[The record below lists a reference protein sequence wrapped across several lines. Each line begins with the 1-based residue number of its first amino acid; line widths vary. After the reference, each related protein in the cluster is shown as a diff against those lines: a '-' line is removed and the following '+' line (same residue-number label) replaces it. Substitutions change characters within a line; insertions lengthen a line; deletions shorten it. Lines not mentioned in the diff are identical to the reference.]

1 MRWLQRLLYRG
12 QLEEELDKELRFHVD
27 QHATELMTC
36 GVPATDARSRARLA
50 IGGPEQ
56 VKESC
61 RDARGTRWIEE
72 LGQDIRYAARLLRQ
86 TPGFAAVSVLTLALG
101 IGATTAIFSA
111 VNPILFEPLP
121 YPHADRIVNIW
132 YPGRDAARSL
142 QAFGTYRELAARSRL
157 FGGFA
162 AFKPWQPTLIGSA
175 EPERLDGQRVT
186 AGYFRVLGVPP
197 AIGRDFDAADDRRN
211 GPNVVILAD
220 SLWRRRFHGDRAIV
234 GRQIVLSDNLFTVA
248 GVMPAGFENV
258 LAPSAEIWALLQ
270 YDASLPAQGREW
282 GHHLRMTARLR
293 PGIAMEQ
300 GKREL
305 DQIAQMPV
313 REFVRAPWC
322 SMKDGLIVNPMQDDV
337 TRAVRPALLA
347 VLGAVMLVLA
357 VACVN
362 VTNLLLMRGAQ
373 RRGELAMRAA
383 LGAGRTRLVRQL
395 LVEGLLLGVWGGAA
409 GMLVAEVS
417 VRALV
422 ALSPPDLPR
431 LGAIHVAVPVLIFG
445 ASITVLI
452 GLAIGLIPALHVSRR
467 DLHAGLQQGS
477 RRSTGDHQLTRRTLV
492 VSEVALALMLLVGAG
507 LLLRSLD
514 RLFAVA
520 PGFNPSNVLAMQVQ
534 VASARRFP
542 DNAAFHR
549 FYARTL
555 EAVRRVPGVTAAA
568 FTSQLPLGGVD
579 ATELFAVQIEN
590 DSNPA
595 DDHVALRAAVTPGYF
610 ELMGIPLIRGR
621 LFEPR
626 DMLPA
631 AARPVLISQS
641 FARRKFPG
649 RDPIGQKV
657 RIGGQ
662 PNRPWDV
669 IAGVVGD
676 VTQMSL
682 AAGQTDTVYVATAQW
697 LWADNP
703 LWLVVRS
710 PGDVAALAPTVK
722 QAIWSIDKD
731 QPIMRAATME
741 RVVAHTAGERR
752 FAMILFEAFALAALA
767 LAAIGIYGVLAGNVA
782 ERAREIGIRTALGA
796 TRADILALVMS
807 QGVALAATGTA
818 IGVGGAAGVSRLL
831 AGLLFG
837 ISHLDPATYGV
848 VIALLLAVSA
858 IASWIPAWRA
868 LRVDPSITLRA
879 E

>member
-1 MRWLQRLLYRG
+1 MRWLQRLFYRSR
-12 QLEEELDKELRFHVD
+12 LEEDLDKELRFHVD
-27 QHATELMTC
+27 QHATELMTR
-36 GVPATDARSRARLA
+36 GVPATEARRRARLA

-61 RDARGTRWIEE
+61 RDARGMRWIEE
-72 LGQDIRYAARLLRQ
+72 VGQDVRYAARRLLRQ
-86 TPGFAAVSVLTLALG
+86 NPGFTAVSVLTLALG
-101 IGATTAIFSA
+101 IGATTAVFSA

-121 YPHADRIVNIW
+121 YPHAHRIVNIW

-157 FGGFA
+157 FEGFA

-175 EPERLDGQRVT
+175 QPERLDGQRVT

-282 GHHLRMTARLR
+282 GQHLRMTARLR
-293 PGIAMEQ
+293 PGIAMER

-313 REFVRAPWC
+313 REFGRAPWC
-322 SMKDGLIVNPMQDDV
+322 SMKDGLIVNPVQDDV

-383 LGAGRTRLVRQL
+383 LGAGRTRLVRLL

-422 ALSPPDLPR
+422 ALSPPNLPR
-431 LGAIHVAVPVLIFG
+431 LGAIHVAVPVLSFG
-445 ASITVLI
+445 AGITVLI
-452 GLAIGLIPALHVSRR
+452 GLAIGLIPALHVSRWN
-467 DLHAGLQQGS
+467 LHTGLQQGS
-477 RRSTGDHQLTRRTLV
+477 RRSTGGHQATRRTLV

-507 LLLRSLD
+507 LLLRSFD
-514 RLFAVA
+514 RIFAVA

-542 DNAAFHR
+542 DDAAFHR
-549 FYARTL
+549 FYARAL
-555 EAVRRVPGVTAAA
+555 EAVWRVPGVTAA

-579 ATELFAVQIEN
+579 ATELFGVQIEN
-590 DSNPA
+590 DSNPP
-595 DDHVALRAAVTPGYF
+595 DDHVVLRAAVTPGYF
-610 ELMGIPLIRGR
+610 ELMGIPLIRGGI
-621 LFEPR
+621 FEPR

-649 RDPIGQKV
+649 RNPIGQRV

-676 VTQMSL
+676 VTQLSL
-682 AAGQTDTVYVATAQW
+682 AAGQTEHR
-697 LWADNP
+697 L
-703 LWLVVRS
+703 
-710 PGDVAALAPTVK
+710 
-722 QAIWSIDKD
+722 
-731 QPIMRAATME
+731 
-741 RVVAHTAGERR
+741 RR
-752 FAMILFEAFALAALA
+752 NGA
-767 LAAIGIYGVLAGNVA
+767 V
-782 ERAREIGIRTALGA
+782 ALGGQPA
-796 TRADILALVMS
+796 
-807 QGVALAATGTA
+807 VA
-818 IGVGGAAGVSRLL
+818 GGAFPGRRGHAG
-831 AGLLFG
+831 AYDQA
-837 ISHLDPATYGV
+837 SHLDH
-848 VIALLLAVSA
+848 
-858 IASWIPAWRA
+858 R
-868 LRVDPSITLRA
+868 
-879 E
+879 